1 MSADDLTSVVQE
13 NLEPSAG
20 KRLRAAVNDAFAFIR
35 SAEVNAAIG
44 TVTLEQLMGDQ
55 ILRNGESARSN
66 AAKYDPYSYSPE
78 DDEAAGN
85 EPLKRATLPSAVDT
99 ERPTRYD
106 RVLAI
111 VNVLSDVVQ
120 EIKELE
126 PVAVYE
132 AEEYADVAD
141 VAAPVED

>member
-1 MSADDLTSVVQE
+1 MSSDDLTGIVQE

-35 SAEVNAAIG
+35 SAEVNAAIAS
-44 TVTLEQLMGDQ
+44 VTLEQLMGDQ
-55 ILRNGESARSN
+55 ILRNGESERSN
-66 AAKYDPYSYSPE
+66 AAKYDPYSYNPGE
-78 DDEAAGN
+78 DEAAGD
-85 EPLKRATLPSAVDT
+85 EPLKRATLPSGVDT
-99 ERPTRYD
+99 ERPTKYD

-111 VNVLSDVVQ
+111 VNVLSDVIA
-120 EIKELE
+120 EIKKLE

-132 AEEYADVAD
+132 AEEYVDVAD